1 MAEREKVEGSFKEF
15 REATKEVIAE
25 SREGFAKLAEEFKDT
40 KAGGKILGED
50 GKLGKDDFA
59 RMGEGF
65 KESKVGKKL
74 LGEDGKLGKDDF
86 ERMGEE
92 FKESKVGKAL
102 LGEDGKF
109 TGEDLKRIGG
119 EVKET
124 GEKAVNVV
132 KKVVGKKEEE

>member
-1 MAEREKVEGSFKEF
+1 MTEREKVEGSFKEF
-15 REATKEVIAE
+15 KEAAREVIAE
-25 SREGFAKLAEEFKDT
+25 SKEGFAKLKEEFRDT
-40 KAGGKILGED
+40 KTGEKILGED
-50 GKLGKDDFA
+50 GKLGKDDLD
-59 RMGEGF
+59 RMSEGF
-65 KESKVGKKL
+65 RESKVGKKIF
-74 LGEDGKLGKDDF
+74 GEDGKLGKDDF
-86 ERMGEE
+86 DRMGEG

-119 EVKET
+119 EIKET